1 MAPTRP
7 APDGFDAIPTTGRS
21 ARPRLVIAD
30 ADGTLLRIN
39 SLFSLLRFD
48 ARSRNIRERG
58 ETFLADLRA
67 HRERG
72 APREFT
78 NRRYFTWWQ
87 DREVDEVANLALDW
101 SSSALGPRSFFHPG
115 VIAHVARHVAAGRD
129 LVVLSASFRPAL
141 EPIVRRF
148 PQAEV
153 ICTQPT
159 VRDGLY
165 TGEVE
170 LPLVGEA
177 KRQAVCDLLRRRNA
191 DLADSIGYGDH
202 HSDAPFMAL
211 LGSRV
216 VIGTRFDDISWA
228 QRELGSFELLDPGG
242 SE

>member
-1 MAPTRP
+1 MFIRP
-7 APDGFDAIPTTGRS
+7 APDGLDGIPTTGRS
-21 ARPRLVIAD
+21 VRQRLVIAD

-48 ARSRNIRERG
+48 ARRRNVRERG
-58 ETFLADLRA
+58 ESFLADLRA

-101 SSSALGPRSFFHPG
+101 CSSALGPRSFFHAA
-115 VIAHVARHVAAGRD
+115 VTTHVARHVAAGRD

-141 EPIVRRF
+141 EPIVQRF
-148 PQAEV
+148 PQAEL
-153 ICTQPT
+153 ICTEPT
-159 VRDGLY
+159 IRQGRY
-165 TGEVE
+165 TGEVDV
-170 LPLVGEA
+170 PLVGEA
-177 KRQAVCDLLRRRNA
+177 KKQAVVDLLCRRNA

-202 HSDAPFMAL
+202 QSDAPFMAL

-216 VIGTRFDDISWA
+216 VIGTRFDDIGWA
-228 QRELGSFELLDPGG
+228 RRELGSFELLDPG
-242 SE
+242 STV